1 MSGQYCLDA
10 NIFISAWNSGY
21 PIMVFPSL
29 WKQLAQCRNDLVVIK
44 PVFDEIDPVSSAD
57 NKMPLNKKRE
67 KYPLHIWMIENNLEA
82 TAITDE
88 INAVSLELEKEYET
102 MSMRM

>member
-10 NIFISAWNSGY
+10 NVFISAWNSGY

-29 WKQLAQCRNDLVVIK
+29 WEQLAQCRNDLVLIK